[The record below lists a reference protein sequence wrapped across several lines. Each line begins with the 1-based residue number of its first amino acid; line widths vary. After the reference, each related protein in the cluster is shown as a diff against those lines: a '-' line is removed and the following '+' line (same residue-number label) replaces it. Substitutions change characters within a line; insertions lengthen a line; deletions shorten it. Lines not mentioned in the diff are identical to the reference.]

1 MAWNY
6 IKNCGSWVNYSV
18 MDSYYDK
25 SCDICAQ
32 TVTLLAYELFRARST
47 RIAYE
52 FRIFFN
58 PLFRVEIFEYAMPIQ
73 NHMDAKS
80 GYFLSRDA
88 SLSSPVLNC
97 EYSRR
102 CRAQFFRFFTSL
114 T

>member
-1 MAWNY
+1 MGWNY

-32 TVTLLAYELFRARST
+32 TVSLLAYELFRARST

-80 GYFLSRDA
+80 GYFFY
-88 SLSSPVLNC
+88 PVTPH
-97 EYSRR
+97 Y
-102 CRAQFFRFFTSL
+102 RAQFFTVNIQDGAERNFFASL
-114 T
+114 LL

>member
-1 MAWNY
+1 MGWNY

-80 GYFLSRDA
+80 GYFFIQWRLIIEPSS
-88 SLSSPVLNC
+88 SL
-97 EYSRR
+97 
-102 CRAQFFRFFTSL
+102 
-114 T
+114 